1 MDLDALKTHISSLG
15 KPPALR
21 AADDALP
28 TQLRDMLAT
37 FTNGTCQGAAGSG
50 EPQVDDERT
59 KLTLT
64 LTCASAAWPADGR
77 VTLTVTGVTVTVS
90 AEGSV
95 TMALSGTFD
104 QVEVV
109 STVTADED
117 GRLTA
122 AVRPRQSG
130 AFAGALED
138 LGGRLSDTAVWQ
150 SAQSGLRAFDFALR
164 DVAGFDYR
172 LVRKKGAA
180 PVGYEVTSMAVV
192 AALDI
197 KALPLDIAL
206 WLPDLRVTG
215 ALRDHKALDVRSLLE
230 SFGMPVGDVPGA
242 AAISELSF
250 AAALGEAY
258 IVRMKATGDW
268 EIGPFAVTA
277 LSLELYYDEVQKFV
291 ANVAGTVEI
300 GSSISIDVSA
310 AQLGGAT
317 GGWTLSGGI
326 VAGGSIG
333 VGEVI
338 DALRLPDVP
347 QPLRTLELTS
357 LWLSHTTGTQVFDFL
372 CRGEITIADGV
383 TASLGLTVT
392 RDSSTTRYGG
402 TLSVDGFSFDVV
414 FDEEKSGTDMLAATY
429 RGAQEGAQVVLRD
442 WVAHFSADLAA
453 DIPESLRIGL
463 KDAKF
468 VRVKPPNGPARFL
481 VGIDLSAGIDL
492 AQLPLVG
499 GFLSEAGTLSV
510 ENLQVLYSSG
520 LFDAAT
526 AASVNGLLEQAG
538 VVPLPAAG
546 LKAGP
551 AALAELRIGQET
563 TSVALGLPSGSP
575 GPSGGGGQPA
585 APQAPTAPAAADTPA
600 TPDAPAT
607 PDTPAP
613 GGPPAPGKSGAPVSS
628 GVWVTV
634 QKQLGVVQINRV
646 GVLYQHNAL
655 LFALDAGVQL
665 GPLSLSLDG
674 LAVGSP
680 LDRFAPAFHLDG
692 LGLGYAAPPVEISGA
707 LLHIPDA
714 QLADGVAFQFDGT
727 ATVAL
732 PSFSLAAVGS
742 YAQLKDGQPSLFV
755 FAQLEAPIG
764 GPPPILV
771 TGLMAGFGFN
781 RELALPSA
789 GEVSGFPLL
798 VLNKQGPDSGGQK
811 PSHVL
816 DVLEGREPAVSGSPP
831 RQWIAPRQGSYWLA
845 LGVEFTVAEVVNA
858 KVLLAAEF
866 GQELALA
873 VLGIATLQ
881 LPMPAESATRTYV
894 YAELG
899 LEAVIRPVRG
909 SFELSAQLSPASYVL
924 TPACHLT
931 GGFACAVWF
940 GSNPNAGQF
949 VITLGGYHPAF
960 QRPSYYPDVPRL
972 GIDWAVSDNV
982 SITAQAYLAVTPSC
996 AMAGAR
1002 LSIVFHAGG
1011 FRAWFTA
1018 QADVLLSWRPFFFNA
1033 RISVSI
1039 GASYQID
1046 VGFIHKTISAS
1057 VGATLELWGPPTG
1070 GSVTAHF
1077 ACFSKTIGFG
1087 PGRSGTGTES
1097 LGWDEFGS
1105 MLPKPEEVVTIAPVS
1120 GVDKTIDDTAGN
1132 RGNSGKVWLARSRDL
1147 RFFTQSAV
1155 PASHLRVGQAP
1166 LASPESGDGPG
1177 VDIRPMNRTGL
1188 VGEHRLKLYYE
1199 DTLTAMDGWTPA
1211 PRTHALPASLWGAPP
1226 VPFSQTPGAPSAD
1239 VLPGRPVGYDI
1250 QAPRPE
1256 LAASRGVFPLSEYEA
1271 DEIPPGLAPLP
1282 QHPAAN
1288 GDFVSVPDS
1297 SCVDLIG
1304 RADRGEARTGRDQVY
1319 AALADAKLLT
1329 GGSDTLTAL
1338 AAGAGH
1344 FYSQAP
1350 LAQNPSQDP
1359 GSRT

>member
-1 MDLDALKTHISSLG
+1 MDLDALKAHISTLG

-21 AADDALP
+21 AADTALP

-37 FTNGTCQGAAGSG
+37 FTNGTCQGTAGSG
-50 EPQVDDERT
+50 EPQVDGGGT
-59 KLTLT
+59 KLTLS
-64 LTCASAAWPADGR
+64 LTCASAAWPAGGR
-77 VTLTVTGVTVTVS
+77 VTVAVTGVTVTVTT
-90 AEGSV
+90 EGSV
-95 TMALSGTFD
+95 TLALSGTFD
-104 QVEVV
+104 GIEVV
-109 STVTADED
+109 STVTASED
-117 GRLTA
+117 GVLTA
-122 AVRPRQSG
+122 AVRPRQRG

-138 LGGRLSDTAVWQ
+138 LGGRLADTAVWR
-150 SAQSGLRAFDFALR
+150 SARDGLRAFDFVLR

-172 LVRKKGAA
+172 LVKKEGAVPA
-180 PVGYEVTSMAVV
+180 GYEVPSMAIV

-197 KALPLDIAL
+197 KALSLDIAV
-206 WLPDLRVTG
+206 WLPELRVTG
-215 ALRDHKALDVRSLLE
+215 ALHDDKPVDVRSLLA
-230 SFGMPVGDVPGA
+230 SFGIPAGEVPA
-242 AAISELSF
+242 SAAISELSF
-250 AAALGEAY
+250 AAFLGEAY
-258 IVRMKATGDW
+258 IIRMKATGDW
-268 EIGPFAVTA
+268 EIGPFAITA
-277 LSLELYYDEVQKFV
+277 LSLHLYYDDVQKFV
-291 ANVAGTVEI
+291 AGIAGTVSI
-300 GSSISIDVSA
+300 GSAISIDLSA
-310 AQLGGAT
+310 TQLGGAT
-317 GGWTLSGGI
+317 GGWTLSGGT
-326 VAGGSIG
+326 VAGETLGM
-333 VGEVI
+333 GEVI

-383 TASLGLTVT
+383 SASLGLTVT
-392 RDSSTTRYGG
+392 RDGSATRYGG
-402 TLSVDGFSFDVV
+402 TLSVEDFSFDVV
-414 FDEEKSGTDMLAATY
+414 FDKEKSGTDMLVATY
-429 RGAQEGAQVVLRD
+429 HGAQEGAQVVLRD
-442 WVAHFSADLAA
+442 WVAHLSADLAA
-453 DIPESLRIGL
+453 DVPGSLRIGM

-468 VRVKPPNGPARFL
+468 VRVKPPNGPARFC
-481 VGIDLSAGIDL
+481 VGVDLSAAIDLS
-492 AQLPLVG
+492 QLPLVG

-520 LFDAAT
+520 AFDAT
-526 AASVNGLLEQAG
+526 TTASVNGVLEQAG
-538 VVPLPAAG
+538 VVALPAAG

-551 AALAELRIGQET
+551 AALADLRIGQET
-563 TSVALGLPSGSP
+563 TSVALGLPAGAP
-575 GPSGGGGQPA
+575 GPSEEGGQPA
-585 APQAPTAPAAADTPA
+585 APDAPVPAAS
-600 TPDAPAT
+600 
-607 PDTPAP
+607 PAP
-613 GGPPAPGKSGAPVSS
+613 GGTGAPASG

-655 LFALDAGVQL
+655 LFALDAGVHL
-665 GPLSLSLDG
+665 GPLALSLDG
-674 LAVGSP
+674 LAVGSA

-742 YAQLKDGQPSLFV
+742 YAQLTNGQPSLFV
-755 FAQLEAPIG
+755 FAQLEAPMG

-789 GEVSGFPLL
+789 REVSGFPLL
-798 VLNKQGPDSGGQK
+798 VLNKQGPDSNAQK

-831 RQWIAPRQGSYWLA
+831 RQWIAPHQGSYWLA
-845 LGVEFTVAEVVNA
+845 LGVEFTAAEVVNA

-881 LPMPAESATRTYV
+881 LPLPAESATRTYV

-899 LEAVIRPVRG
+899 LEAVVRPTLG

-960 QRPSYYPDVPRL
+960 QRPSSYPDVPRL
-972 GIDWAVSDNV
+972 GIDWAVSGNV

-1002 LSIVFHAGG
+1002 LSVVFHAGS

-1018 QADVLLSWRPFFFNA
+1018 QADVLLSWRPFFFTA

-1046 VGFIHKTISAS
+1046 VGFIHKTVSAS

-1087 PGRSGTGTES
+1087 PGRSGTGTEA
-1097 LGWDEFGS
+1097 LGWDEFAG
-1105 MLPKPEEVVTIAPVS
+1105 MLPKPEDVVTIAPVS
-1120 GVDKTIDDTAGN
+1120 GVDKTIADTAGN
-1132 RGNSGKVWLARSRDL
+1132 PGNSGKVWLARSRDL

-1166 LASPESGDGPG
+1166 LAPPEPGDGPR

-1199 DTLTAMDGWTPA
+1199 DTLTPMDGWTPA
-1211 PRTHALPASLWGAPP
+1211 PRTQTLPASLWGAPP
-1226 VPFSQTPGAPSAD
+1226 APFSQTPGAPSAD

-1288 GDFVSVPDS
+1288 RDFVSVPDS

-1304 RADRGEARTGRDQVY
+1304 RADRGVARTGRDQVY
-1319 AALADAKLLT
+1319 EALADAKLLT
-1329 GGSDTLTAL
+1329 GRGDTLAAL

-1350 LAQNPSQDP
+1350 LAQNPPQDA